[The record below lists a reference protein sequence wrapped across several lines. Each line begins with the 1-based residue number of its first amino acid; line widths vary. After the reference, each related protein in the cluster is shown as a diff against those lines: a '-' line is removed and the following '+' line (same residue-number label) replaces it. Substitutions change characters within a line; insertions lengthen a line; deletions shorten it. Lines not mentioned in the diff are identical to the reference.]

1 MDAQTAPH
9 TRSPKPRTRGR
20 ELLTKADCERAKP
33 HTPSPA
39 RRKDGTPKTDKAGKP
54 VLTDGSHR
62 LADGGGLY
70 LYITPAAKFWQ
81 LRYLH
86 PTKRNAKGER
96 VESMLSLGRYP
107 EVSLSK
113 ARANAL
119 TERTIVADG
128 ADPSERRRL
137 DRRGKLFRDVAG
149 EWLALQEKAVAAKT
163 LAPATLKR
171 HKEVLERWVFPY
183 IGGLPAA
190 ALDNA
195 QIVAV
200 LKRINDAGK
209 QETARRTHQRITGIL
224 RLAKVHG
231 LVTDNVAVD
240 IDRKTLL
247 GPRRKVKHHAG
258 LTDPVRIGQM
268 LRDIDE
274 YQGHKFT
281 AYALKLAPYLFVR
294 PGELRFA
301 EWAEFSLLGP
311 EPQWTIPAHKMKMKR
326 RHIVPLSKQ
335 VVALLTELH
344 LLTGQGKYLF
354 PALTGGSRT
363 MSENT
368 LNQAVRRLGY
378 SKEEH
383 TAHGFRT
390 TASTRLN
397 AGLERSKRPGD
408 KYRPNRDWIERQMS
422 HDEEDESREA
432 YNEAEYI
439 DERRAMMAEWAKYLD
454 RLRAAKPT

>member
-9 TRSPKPRTRGR
+9 TRSKKPRTRGR

-39 RRKDGTPKTDKAGKP
+39 RRTDGTPKTDKAGKL
-54 VLTDGSHR
+54 VLTDGSYR

-70 LYITPAAKFWQ
+70 LYVTPAAKFWQ

-86 PTKRNAKGER
+86 PTKRNAKGKR
-96 VESMLSLGRYP
+96 VESMLSIGRYP
-107 EVSLSK
+107 EVSLAK
-113 ARANAL
+113 ARDRARA
-119 TERTIVADG
+119 EREIVADG
-128 ADPSERRRL
+128 EDPSEKRRL

-149 EWLALQEKAVAAKT
+149 EWLALQEKT
-163 LAPATLKR
+163 LAPKTYQR
-171 HKEVLERWVFPY
+171 HVDVLERWVFPY
-183 IGGLPAA
+183 IGGQPVA

-200 LKRINDAGK
+200 LKRIDDAGK

-224 RLAKVHG
+224 QLAKAHK
-231 LVTDNVAVD
+231 LVTDNVAAD
-240 IDRKTLL
+240 INRKTVLSK
-247 GPRRKVKHHAG
+247 RRKTKHHAG
-258 LTDPVRIGQM
+258 LTDPLRIGQL

-281 AYALKLAPYLFVR
+281 AYALKLAPLLFVR

-301 EWAEFSLLGP
+301 EWAEFTLHGH
-311 EPQWTIPAHKMKMKR
+311 EPQWTIPAEKMKMKR
-326 RHIVPLSKQ
+326 PHIVPLAKQ
-335 VVALLTELH
+335 AVALLTELH
-344 LLTGQGKYLF
+344 LFTGQGKYLF

-368 LNQAVRRLGY
+368 LNQGVRRLGY

-408 KYRPNRDWIERQMS
+408 KYRPNRDWIEMQLS

-432 YNEAEYI
+432 YNGAEYL
-439 DERRAMMAEWAKYLD
+439 DERRTMMAEWAKYLD